1 MFQSEKCVYPWIPL
15 NLIFAARFLNVILE
29 FWGLL
34 SSPHRDPLW
43 TDTCTYVHMYIV
55 HSSVYDRIL
64 GGDRRVRFIY
74 IIMRRLLCCYDVV
87 NSLKTQNFVGLKYRP
102 HCYMFRRSLSSSD
115 APRSKTQFRLFEK
128 MFLQYSALMQRYRGT
143 LDPSVPELG
152 ELLKVTYF
160 IYFQHVSSRRFYFV
174 F

>member
-1 MFQSEKCVYPWIPL
+1 MCVSL
-15 NLIFAARFLNVILE
+15 NPFKFDFCCEIFERHFGILGSAL
-29 FWGLL
+29 FSTQR
-34 SSPHRDPLW
+34 SSVDR
-43 TDTCTYVHMYIV
+43 YMYIV

-87 NSLKTQNFVGLKYRP
+87 NSLKTQNFVGLNYRP